1 MGLLQ
6 QGTKTNTGA
15 VVPVRGCTQGKGK
28 SGQVNRGGAGGSG
41 NAQFVRKGRQAK
53 STSSLAGI
61 SIRGIKT
68 EPAYKPSPQEF
79 HASFSRAKEGA
90 SYKCCVD
97 THSVSDLSDMVCI
110 ATDNN
115 DGFIAVDKSLSNYG
129 NICSV
134 LKDANNNHNK
144 YFLRD
149 MFAYAVRE
157 GGTKLDCY
165 NINNFLPK
173 IYRP

>member
-1 MGLLQ
+1 MVVRTIFKDKSGAQVGLDIEGTLVPFATAVALYQQKRLDNVILSKNEKGHFFRGKNCSINIVDARKVESYVKRNAGSMGLLQ

-41 NAQFVRKGRQAK
+41 NAQFIRKGRQAK

-79 HASFSRAKEGA
+79 HARLELRK
-90 SYKCCVD
+90 
-97 THSVSDLSDMVCI
+97 
-110 ATDNN
+110 
-115 DGFIAVDKSLSNYG
+115 
-129 NICSV
+129 V
-134 LKDANNNHNK
+134 LHTN
-144 YFLRD
+144 
-149 MFAYAVRE
+149 VV
-157 GGTKLDCY
+157 
-165 NINNFLPK
+165 
-173 IYRP
+173 